1 MARYDVVVCG
11 AGAGGL
17 TLAAALGRAGRSVL
31 LLDKARGTA
40 ETFKGEVLQPRS
52 LGIFAQLGVLDR
64 LYAAGTARVD
74 QLVCADPTGRRI
86 CAMDY
91 RALPPPHNFCLT
103 QTYKGLVDA
112 LGSSLPPEVE
122 FRRGVRALDL
132 VRDDDGRITGL
143 RLAEGKSEQ
152 TVRAPLVAACDGASS
167 RLRTAAG
174 ITVDSEPYP
183 HQVVAFDL
191 VGVDHL
197 PPQAV
202 TLVTP
207 VGIRLVYPMPDG
219 RGRLYAQIPRGTTNR
234 MGKQGL
240 GSWVNDMLRA
250 TPAFAHVADAVR
262 TGLSESRVLSARRF
276 VADTWQL
283 PGLVLVGDAAHA
295 VHPMAGQGMNAAIA
309 DAAWLAEELHG
320 VDLADPAALDRA
332 TANYQRSSAGRME
345 FVSRFS
351 HNFATLFTGTSTREW
366 LTARYILRRHGH
378 NPRLSFK
385 VMYNLSGLG
394 VMRFTFVDRLQ
405 QLGLPDPR
413 ANDLPRVA

>member
-17 TLAAALGRAGRSVL
+17 TLATALGRAGRSVL
-31 LLDKARGTA
+31 LVDKARGTA

-52 LGIFAQLGVLDR
+52 LGIFAELGVLDR
-64 LYAAGTARVD
+64 LRAAGTARVD
-74 QLVCADPTGRRI
+74 QLICADPVGRQI

-103 QTYKGLVDA
+103 QTYKGLVDVLA
-112 LGSSLPPEVE
+112 GNLPDGVE

-132 VRDDDGRITGL
+132 LRDDDGRITGV
-143 RLAEGKSEQ
+143 RLAEGKAEQ
-152 TVRAPLVAACDGASS
+152 AVTAGLVAACDGYSS
-167 RLRTAAG
+167 RLRAAAG
-174 ITVDSEPYP
+174 ISVESEPYP

-191 VGVDHL
+191 VDVDHL
-197 PPQAV
+197 PPQAT

-207 VGIRLVYPMPDG
+207 VGIRLVYPMPDS

-240 GSWVNDMLRA
+240 VNWVNSMLRA

-262 TGLSESRVLSARRF
+262 TGVSESRVLSARRF
-276 VADTWQL
+276 VAETWQL
-283 PGLVLVGDAAHA
+283 PGFVLVGDAAHA

-309 DAAWLAEELHG
+309 DAAWLAEELRG
-320 VDLADPAALDRA
+320 VDLADPVAVDRA
-332 TANYQRSSAGRME
+332 TVDYQYRSAARME
-345 FVSRFS
+345 FVARFS
-351 HNFATLFTGTSTREW
+351 HNFATLFTGTSMREW